1 MSIANLLFPEGNFLN
16 IRANAPNQR
25 SYNIDATRDL
35 VENNPFGLAGEIY
48 APATSFFTSPF
59 YDAIQAAQRMQPG
72 SGIKGFAKAFDAE
85 NPISSAFERAYGA
98 TLPLADRL
106 SNIFSRG
113 QAIAAEPNKINT
125 VSNTPGFQIVTNP
138 DGTIQVVPVGTT
150 NQFPFKSMEELA
162 AANAIS
168 NPFQRTDLIG
178 LFDEGLTGKK
188 DDEEE
193 NLTGLFDEGL
203 TTGMP
208 SFGSTQKAPTAFGT
222 KRRGGGISDLF
233 RALIG
238 FAVPGSSFFTGGLDG
253 IRSLNQ
259 RLQGSTFGRSRS
271 MQEFL
276 ERKRN
281 EKLGNVGPRGI
292 GLSRSELVQ
301 KNFANRVRD
310 LADAGDDDRGGGASR
325 TQRDAGPGFS
335 GSGTAAEMG
344 SF

>member
-1 MSIANLLFPEGNFLN
+1 MAEVTAKNLYGQLSPMGQMYYDQQFSKQYNPDRENILLSSQPEFEKMKAVFEAEQQVPEKSLL
-16 IRANAPNQR
+16 
-25 SYNIDATRDL
+25 SSL
-35 VENNPFGLAGEIY
+35 NPF
-48 APATSFFTSPF
+48 
-59 YDAIQAAQRMQPG
+59 
-72 SGIKGFAKAFDAE
+72 
-85 NPISSAFERAYGA
+85 SSA
-98 TLPLADRL
+98 
-106 SNIFSRG
+106 S
-113 QAIAAEPNKINT
+113 AAEPDKINT
-125 VSNTPGFQIVTNP
+125 VSNTPGFEIVTKP

-281 EKLGNVGPRGI
+281 EKLGNVGPGGI

-301 KNFANRVRD
+301 RNFANRVRD

>member
-1 MSIANLLFPEGNFLN
+1 MAEITAKNLYGQLSPRAQMYYDQQFSKQYNPNKENILLSSQPEFEKMKAVFEAEQQVPEKSLL
-16 IRANAPNQR
+16 
-25 SYNIDATRDL
+25 SSL
-35 VENNPFGLAGEIY
+35 NPF
-48 APATSFFTSPF
+48 
-59 YDAIQAAQRMQPG
+59 
-72 SGIKGFAKAFDAE
+72 
-85 NPISSAFERAYGA
+85 SSA
-98 TLPLADRL
+98 
-106 SNIFSRG
+106 S
-113 QAIAAEPNKINT
+113 AAEPDKINT
-125 VSNTPGFQIVTNP
+125 VSNTPGFEIVANP
-138 DGTIQVVPVGTT
+138 DGTIQVVPVSTT
-150 NQFPFKSMEELA
+150 NQFPYKSMAELA

-203 TTGMP
+203 TTGIP
-208 SFGSTQKAPTAFGT
+208 SLGSTQKAPTAFGT

-233 RALIG
+233 RALVG
-238 FAVPGSSFFTGGLDG
+238 FAVPGLGLLTGGLDG

-281 EKLGNVGPRGI
+281 EKLGNVGPGRI

-301 KNFANRVRD
+301 RNFANRVRD
-310 LADAGDDDRGGGASR
+310 LADAGDDDRGGGGGGSQ
-325 TQRDAGPGFS
+325 TQRDAGPGFDDVS
-335 GSGTAAEMG
+335 EAG

>member
-1 MSIANLLFPEGNFLN
+1 MAEVTAKNLYGQLSPMGQMYYDQQFSKQYNPDRENILLSSQPEFEKMKAVFEAEQQVPEKSLL
-16 IRANAPNQR
+16 
-25 SYNIDATRDL
+25 SSL
-35 VENNPFGLAGEIY
+35 NPF
-48 APATSFFTSPF
+48 
-59 YDAIQAAQRMQPG
+59 
-72 SGIKGFAKAFDAE
+72 
-85 NPISSAFERAYGA
+85 SSA
-98 TLPLADRL
+98 
-106 SNIFSRG
+106 S
-113 QAIAAEPNKINT
+113 AAEPDKINT
-125 VSNTPGFQIVTNP
+125 VSNTPGFEIVTKP

-222 KRRGGGISDLF
+222 KRRGGVISDLF
-233 RALIG
+233 RALVG
-238 FAVPGSSFFTGGLDG
+238 FAVPGAGLLMGGLDG

-281 EKLGNVGPRGI
+281 EKLGNVGPGGI

>member
-1 MSIANLLFPEGNFLN
+1 MAEITAKNLYGQLSPMGQMYYDQQFSKQYNPDRENILLSSQPEFEKMKAVFEAEQQVPEKGLFSSL
-16 IRANAPNQR
+16 
-25 SYNIDATRDL
+25 
-35 VENNPFGLAGEIY
+35 NPFG
-48 APATSFFTSPF
+48 
-59 YDAIQAAQRMQPG
+59 
-72 SGIKGFAKAFDAE
+72 
-85 NPISSAFERAYGA
+85 SA
-98 TLPLADRL
+98 
-106 SNIFSRG
+106 S
-113 QAIAAEPNKINT
+113 AAEPDKINS
-125 VSNTPGFQIVTNP
+125 VSNTPGFQTIVNP

-188 DDEEE
+188 DDKEE

-233 RALIG
+233 RTLVG

-281 EKLGNVGPRGI
+281 EKLGNFGPGGI

-301 KNFANRVRD
+301 RNFANRVRD
-310 LADAGDDDRGGGASR
+310 LADAGDDDRGGGGGASR
-325 TQRDAGPGFS
+325 TQRDAGPGFDDVS
-335 GSGTAAEMG
+335 EAG

>member
-1 MSIANLLFPEGNFLN
+1 MAEITAKNLYGQLSPMGQMYYDQQFSKQYNPDRENILLSSQPEFEKMKAVFEAEQQVPEKSLL
-16 IRANAPNQR
+16 
-25 SYNIDATRDL
+25 SSL
-35 VENNPFGLAGEIY
+35 NPF
-48 APATSFFTSPF
+48 
-59 YDAIQAAQRMQPG
+59 
-72 SGIKGFAKAFDAE
+72 
-85 NPISSAFERAYGA
+85 SSA
-98 TLPLADRL
+98 
-106 SNIFSRG
+106 S
-113 QAIAAEPNKINT
+113 AAEPDKINT
-125 VSNTPGFQIVTNP
+125 VSNTPGFEIVTKP

-233 RALIG
+233 RALVG
-238 FAVPGSSFFTGGLDG
+238 FAVPGAGLLMGGLDG

-281 EKLGNVGPRGI
+281 EKLGNVGPGGI

-310 LADAGDDDRGGGASR
+310 LADAGDDDRGGGGGASR
-325 TQRDAGPGFS
+325 TQRDAGPGFDDVS
-335 GSGTAAEMG
+335 EAG

>member
-1 MSIANLLFPEGNFLN
+1 MAEKSISYGIGLSDQMINQMLQSGDPSIVAQAQDYINQAQAQQEEKPNLLQRIGNFFISPAASAEVVMNPQGNLVDTEGRIN
-16 IRANAPNQR
+16 FFNTGTEQVFPRQGLESLYPNF
-25 SYNIDATRDL
+25 S
-35 VENNPFGLAGEIY
+35 AG
-48 APATSFFTSPF
+48 
-59 YDAIQAAQRMQPG
+59 
-72 SGIKGFAKAFDAE
+72 
-85 NPISSAFERAYGA
+85 
-98 TLPLADRL
+98 
-106 SNIFSRG
+106 
-113 QAIAAEPNKINT
+113 
-125 VSNTPGFQIVTNP
+125 PGFNTFLRP
-138 DGTIQVVPVGTT
+138 DVSSSNLISLRPTT
-150 NQFPFKSMEELA
+150 NMA
-162 AANAIS
+162 TGIS
-168 NPFQRTDLIG
+168 PL
-178 LFDEGLTGKK
+178 LK
-188 DDEEE
+188 DDEE
-193 NLTGLFDEGL
+193 TGLFAEGL

-233 RALIG
+233 RALVG

-281 EKLGNVGPRGI
+281 EKLGNFGPGGI

-310 LADAGDDDRGGGASR
+310 LADAGDDDKGGGGGASR
-325 TQRDAGPGFS
+325 TQRDAGPGFDDVS
-335 GSGTAAEMG
+335 EAG

>member
-1 MSIANLLFPEGNFLN
+1 MAEKSISYGIGLSDQMINQMLQSNDPSIVAQAQDYINQAQAQQEQKPNLLQRIGNFFISPAASAEVVMNPQGNLVDTEGNINFFNTGTEQVFPRQGLEQVFP
-16 IRANAPNQR
+16 RQGLESLYPNF
-25 SYNIDATRDL
+25 S
-35 VENNPFGLAGEIY
+35 AG
-48 APATSFFTSPF
+48 
-59 YDAIQAAQRMQPG
+59 
-72 SGIKGFAKAFDAE
+72 
-85 NPISSAFERAYGA
+85 
-98 TLPLADRL
+98 
-106 SNIFSRG
+106 
-113 QAIAAEPNKINT
+113 
-125 VSNTPGFQIVTNP
+125 PGFNTFLRP
-138 DGTIQVVPVGTT
+138 TT
-150 NQFPFKSMEELA
+150 NMA
-162 AANAIS
+162 TGIS
-168 NPFQRTDLIG
+168 PL
-178 LFDEGLTGKK
+178 LK
-188 DDEEE
+188 DDEE
-193 NLTGLFDEGL
+193 TGLFAEGL

-233 RALIG
+233 RALVG
-238 FAVPGSSFFTGGLDG
+238 FAVPGAGLLMGGLDG

-281 EKLGNVGPRGI
+281 EKLGNFGPGGI

-301 KNFANRVRD
+301 RNFANRVRD
-310 LADAGDDDRGGGASR
+310 LADAGDDDRGGGGGASR

>member
-1 MSIANLLFPEGNFLN
+1 MKK
-16 IRANAPNQR
+16 QV
-25 SYNIDATRDL
+25 Y
-35 VENNPFGLAGEIY
+35 
-48 APATSFFTSPF
+48 
-59 YDAIQAAQRMQPG
+59 
-72 SGIKGFAKAFDAE
+72 FA
-85 NPISSAFERAYGA
+85 
-98 TLPLADRL
+98 
-106 SNIFSRG
+106 
-113 QAIAAEPNKINT
+113 
-125 VSNTPGFQIVTNP
+125 
-138 DGTIQVVPVGTT
+138 
-150 NQFPFKSMEELA
+150 
-162 AANAIS
+162 
-168 NPFQRTDLIG
+168 
-178 LFDEGLTGKK
+178 
-188 DDEEE
+188 
-193 NLTGLFDEGL
+193 EGL

-233 RALIG
+233 RALVG
-238 FAVPGSSFFTGGLDG
+238 FAVPGANLLMGGLDG

-281 EKLGNVGPRGI
+281 ERLGNFGPGGI

-301 KNFANRVRD
+301 RNFANRVRD
-310 LADAGDDDRGGGASR
+310 LADAGDDDKGGGGGASR

>member
-1 MSIANLLFPEGNFLN
+1 VPEKGLFSSL
-16 IRANAPNQR
+16 
-25 SYNIDATRDL
+25 
-35 VENNPFGLAGEIY
+35 NPF
-48 APATSFFTSPF
+48 
-59 YDAIQAAQRMQPG
+59 
-72 SGIKGFAKAFDAE
+72 
-85 NPISSAFERAYGA
+85 SSA
-98 TLPLADRL
+98 
-106 SNIFSRG
+106 S
-113 QAIAAEPNKINT
+113 AAEPDKINT
-125 VSNTPGFQIVTNP
+125 VSNTPGFEILTNP
-138 DGTIQVVPVGTT
+138 DGTIQVVPVSTT
-150 NQFPFKSMEELA
+150 NQFPFKSMKELGA
-162 AANAIS
+162 ENAIS

-233 RALIG
+233 RALVG
-238 FAVPGSSFFTGGLDG
+238 FAVPGAGLLMGGLDG

-281 EKLGNVGPRGI
+281 EKLGNVGPGGI

>member
-1 MSIANLLFPEGNFLN
+1 MAEITAKNLYGQLSPRGQMYYDQQFSKQYNPNKENILLSSQPEFEKMKAVFEAEQQVPEKSLL
-16 IRANAPNQR
+16 
-25 SYNIDATRDL
+25 SSL
-35 VENNPFGLAGEIY
+35 NPF
-48 APATSFFTSPF
+48 
-59 YDAIQAAQRMQPG
+59 
-72 SGIKGFAKAFDAE
+72 
-85 NPISSAFERAYGA
+85 SSA
-98 TLPLADRL
+98 
-106 SNIFSRG
+106 S
-113 QAIAAEPNKINT
+113 AAEPDKINT
-125 VSNTPGFQIVTNP
+125 VSNTPGFEIVANP
-138 DGTIQVVPVGTT
+138 DGTIQVVPVSTT
-150 NQFPFKSMEELA
+150 NQFPYKSMEELA

-203 TTGMP
+203 TTGIP
-208 SFGSTQKAPTAFGT
+208 SLGSTQKAPTAFGT

-233 RALIG
+233 RALVG
-238 FAVPGSSFFTGGLDG
+238 FAVPGAGLLMGGLDG

-281 EKLGNVGPRGI
+281 EKLGNVGPEGI

-301 KNFANRVRD
+301 RNFANRVRD
-310 LADAGDDDRGGGASR
+310 LADAGDDDRGGGGGASR
-325 TQRDAGPGFS
+325 TQRDAGPGFDDVS
-335 GSGTAAEMG
+335 EAG